1 MTQLETLIQTLC
13 PNGVKFVKL
22 GEVVK
27 SIHSGLNPRDNFRL
41 NEEGATGYY
50 VTVKEITSGKIEFT
64 DKTDRITEEART
76 IIQNRSH
83 LEVNDVL
90 LSGIGTIGK
99 VALVDIPVNN
109 WNCSESV
116 LLLKPNQEYL
126 IPKFLVYILQS
137 KEIQTIFNRDSVG
150 STLKGI
156 RKKSLESL
164 QIPLPPLAVQSEIV
178 RLLDKFT
185 LYKSELAAELAARL
199 QQYEYYRD
207 QLFTFGDDVERK
219 TLGEIGTFTRGR
231 RFCRTDIVDEG
242 QSCIHYGDI
251 YTYYGLNTTT
261 TKTHLPYDFPV
272 KLRYAEKGDVVIVG
286 AGENDIDIGVGVV
299 WEGNDS
305 VAVHDACYIFKHNM
319 NPRYISHYLR
329 TINYHLQIKK
339 YVNRGKICSI
349 SAEGIAKAV
358 IPIPSLAEQERIAS
372 ILDRF
377 DALCHDIREGLPAEI
392 DLRQKQYEHYRD
404 KLLTFEAKG

>member
-1 MTQLETLIQTLC
+1 MGRGNVISKKDLQEY
-13 PNGVKFVKL
+13 PGEYPVYSSSAVGNGEMGQYGKYMFEDERISWSIDGGGKFFYRNAEKYSVTNVCGWIKVINESL
-22 GEVVK
+22 LSCK
-27 SIHSGLNPRDNFRL
+27 YLYYALL
-41 NEEGATGYY
+41 NEWTKKHYDY
-50 VTVKEITSGKIEFT
+50 
-64 DKTDRITEEART
+64 
-76 IIQNRSH
+76 SH
-83 LEVNDVL
+83 
-90 LSGIGTIGK
+90 K
-99 VALVDIPVNN
+99 AHP
-109 WNCSESV
+109 SV
-116 LLLKPNQEYL
+116 
-126 IPKFLVYILQS
+126 IS
-137 KEIQTIFNRDSVG
+137 KEY
-150 STLKGI
+150 
-156 RKKSLESL
+156 

-178 RLLDKFT
+178 RVLDKFT
-185 LYKSELAAELAARL
+185 LHKAELAAELAARL
-199 QQYEYYRD
+199 RQYEYYRNK
-207 QLFTFGDDVERK
+207 LFTFGDDVERK

-286 AGENDIDIGVGVV
+286 AGENDMDIGVGVV

-377 DALCHDIREGLPAEI
+377 DKLCHDIREGLPAEI
-392 DLRQKQYEHYRD
+392 ELRQKQYEHYRNR
-404 KLLTFEAKG
+404 LLTFRQLGD

>member
-22 GEVVK
+22 GDAFKRLKGTPITAGTMKQIADDSGDITIVAGGKTVVRAFENEIPNANIIRVPAVLVQSRGVIDFLYYDTPFTFK
-27 SIHSGLNPRDNFRL
+27 NEMWAYTTDNQISVKYL
-41 NEEGATGYY
+41 YY
-50 VTVKEITSGKIEFT
+50 VLQNDVEYFRGAAKGMGALPQISLP
-64 DKTDRITEEART
+64 ITENYE
-76 IIQNRSH
+76 
-83 LEVNDVL
+83 
-90 LSGIGTIGK
+90 
-99 VALVDIPVNN
+99 
-109 WNCSESV
+109 
-116 LLLKPNQEYL
+116 
-126 IPKFLVYILQS
+126 
-137 KEIQTIFNRDSVG
+137 
-150 STLKGI
+150 
-156 RKKSLESL
+156 
-164 QIPLPPLAVQSEIV
+164 IPLPPLAVQSEIV
-178 RLLDKFT
+178 RVLDKFT

-286 AGENDIDIGVGVV
+286 AGENDMDIGVGVV

-377 DALCHDIREGLPAEI
+377 DKLCHDIREGLPAEI

>member
-22 GEVVK
+22 GDCCQILDSQRRPITKSQREAGEYPYYGANGIQDYVADFIFDGVFVLVGEDGSVLTPNGNPVVTWA
-27 SIHSGLNPRDNFRL
+27 
-41 NEEGATGYY
+41 E
-50 VTVKEITSGKIEFT
+50 GKIWVNNHAH
-64 DKTDRITEEART
+64 ILAGTEIAQLRFLFYVLQT
-76 IIQNRSH
+76 LNISH
-83 LEVNDVL
+83 LVHGN
-90 LSGIGTIGK
+90 
-99 VALVDIPVNN
+99 
-109 WNCSESV
+109 
-116 LLLKPNQEYL
+116 
-126 IPKFLVYILQS
+126 IPKLTKKDLQ
-137 KEIQTIFNRDSVG
+137 E
-150 STLKGI
+150 
-156 RKKSLESL
+156 L

-178 RLLDKFT
+178 RILDKFT
-185 LYKSELAAELAARL
+185 LYKAELAAELAARL

-207 QLFTFGDDVERK
+207 KLFTFGDDVERK
-219 TLGEIGTFTRGR
+219 TLGDIGTFTRGR

-286 AGENDIDIGVGVV
+286 AGENDMDIGVGVV

-377 DALCHDIREGLPAEI
+377 DKLCHDIREGLPAEI

>member
-1 MTQLETLIQTLC
+1 MTQLETLIQNLC
-13 PNGVKFVKL
+13 PNGVHWSSVNDLIKQKIVHTVSASIKL
-22 GEVVK
+22 K
-27 SIHSGLNPRDNFRL
+27 RNDYLT
-41 NEEGATGYY
+41 EGATPIISQEEEFISGYTN
-50 VTVKEITSGKIEFT
+50 VT
-64 DKTDRITEEART
+64 DKNITERDYVCFGDHSEH
-76 IIQNRSH
+76 I
-83 LEVNDVL
+83 
-90 LSGIGTIGK
+90 K
-99 VALVDIPVNN
+99 YVDFAFVQGADG
-109 WNCSESV
+109 
-116 LLLKPNQEYL
+116 LKIMYCNQEALSAKYFYYAVSNFYKKHCNYERHFKYL
-126 IPKFLVYILQS
+126 Q
-137 KEIQTIFNRDSVG
+137 E
-150 STLKGI
+150 
-156 RKKSLESL
+156 L

-178 RLLDKFT
+178 RILDKFT

-286 AGENDIDIGVGVV
+286 AGENDMDIGVGVV

-377 DALCHDIREGLPAEI
+377 DKLCHDIREGLPAEI
-392 DLRQKQYEHYRD
+392 ELRQKQYEHYRD

>member
-1 MTQLETLIQTLC
+1 LDSIATISIGEFVHKNKQT
-13 PNGVKFVKL
+13 PDGQYPVYNGGTSNTGFYTEYNQTANKIIISARGAAGFVNKI
-22 GEVVK
+22 EVPYWAGNSCYSIDIIDKNTNWYFVYYYLK
-27 SIHSGLNPRDNFRL
+27 SI
-41 NEEGATGYY
+41 EKKI
-50 VTVKEITSGKIEFT
+50 VGKQQ
-64 DKTDRITEEART
+64 K
-76 IIQNRSH
+76 
-83 LEVNDVL
+83 
-90 LSGIGTIGK
+90 GC
-99 VALVDIPVNN
+99 IPAV
-109 WNCSESV
+109 SKKQV
-116 LLLKPNQEYL
+116 QE
-126 IPKFLVYILQS
+126 
-137 KEIQTIFNRDSVG
+137 
-150 STLKGI
+150 
-156 RKKSLESL
+156 L

-178 RLLDKFT
+178 RILDKFT

-207 QLFTFGDDVERK
+207 KLFTFGDDVERK

-286 AGENDIDIGVGVV
+286 AGENDMDIGVGVV

-377 DALCHDIREGLPAEI
+377 DKLCHDIREGLPAEI

>member
-1 MTQLETLIQTLC
+1 MTKFEQLIQDLC
-13 PNGVKFVKL
+13 PNGVKMVKL
-22 GEVVK
+22 GDVVDVLRGKRLTK
-27 SIHSGLNPRDNFRL
+27 SELSEDAQYNVYHGGLEPLGKYHLANREADTVMVINVGASAGTVGYSDMPFWSSDGCFCLSHSN
-41 NEEGATGYY
+41 
-50 VTVKEITSGKIEFT
+50 
-64 DKTDRITEEART
+64 
-76 IIQNRSH
+76 
-83 LEVNDVL
+83 EVNNKYLYYYLQTETNTLV
-90 LSGIGTIGK
+90 SRVRRAGIPT
-99 VALVDIPVNN
+99 LDSN
-109 WNCSESV
+109 SV
-116 LLLKPNQEYL
+116 L
-126 IPKFLVYILQS
+126 
-137 KEIQTIFNRDSVG
+137 
-150 STLKGI
+150 
-156 RKKSLESL
+156 SL

-178 RLLDKFT
+178 RILDKFT

-286 AGENDIDIGVGVV
+286 AGENDMDIGVGVV

-377 DALCHDIREGLPAEI
+377 DKLCHDIREGLPAEI
-392 DLRQKQYEHYRD
+392 DLRQKQYEYYRD
-404 KLLTFEAKG
+404 KLLTFG

>member
-22 GEVVK
+22 DSIATISIGEFVHKNKQTPDGQYPVYNGGTSNTGFYTEYNQTANK
-27 SIHSGLNPRDNFRL
+27 IIVSARGANAGFVNKITVPYWAGNSCYTIDVTDEHTNWEFIYYYLKQIEKQILGQQQLGSIPAVS
-41 NEEGATGYY
+41 
-50 VTVKEITSGKIEFT
+50 KK
-64 DKTDRITEEART
+64 
-76 IIQNRSH
+76 QM
-83 LEVNDVL
+83 
-90 LSGIGTIGK
+90 
-99 VALVDIPVNN
+99 
-109 WNCSESV
+109 
-116 LLLKPNQEYL
+116 QE
-126 IPKFLVYILQS
+126 
-137 KEIQTIFNRDSVG
+137 
-150 STLKGI
+150 
-156 RKKSLESL
+156 L

-178 RLLDKFT
+178 RILDKFT
-185 LYKSELAAELAARL
+185 LYKAELAAELAARL

-207 QLFTFGDDVERK
+207 KLFTFGDDVERK
-219 TLGEIGTFTRGR
+219 TLGDIGTFTRGR

-286 AGENDIDIGVGVV
+286 AGENDMDIGVGVV

-377 DALCHDIREGLPAEI
+377 DKLCHDIREGLPAEI